1 MTRWRPAGTAFGGVE
16 FRIEGLNVWDH
27 KWISLQEYPI
37 ELPHPDFSNQK
48 HRMWLCMIKTDTKVV
63 KFAAGEVSANVY
75 AFYVP
80 VES

>member
-1 MTRWRPAGTAFGGVE
+1 MTEWRLAGAAGGGVE
-16 FRIEGLNVWDH
+16 FRIDGLNVWDH
-27 KWISLQEYPI
+27 KWISLQEDPI
-37 ELPHPDFSNQK
+37 QLPLPGFPNEK
-48 HRMWLCMIKTDTKVV
+48 HRMWLCMIKTDTQVV